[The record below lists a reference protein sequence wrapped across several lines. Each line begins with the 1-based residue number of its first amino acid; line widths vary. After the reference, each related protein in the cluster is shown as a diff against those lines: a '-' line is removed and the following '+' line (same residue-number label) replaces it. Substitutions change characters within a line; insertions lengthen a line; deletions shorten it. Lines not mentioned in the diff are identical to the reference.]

1 MSKSIFYNTQFCRP
15 KWRIKVFYI
24 SLMNTRNAW
33 RRISSLF
40 MKCVVVVV
48 VMLIYLHI
56 FVGWLVL
63 VYRCCCVQNSP
74 PAFVSW
80 SLGPMHVNKLEN
92 FASIR
97 YCMAYYRLGTLDF
110 VEICGILRIEAV
122 VQCTFLF
129 CYHCQWFRGNT
140 VTQKM
145 GPFRTAV
152 ISIQYI
158 LVFLCRAPLCT
169 LRAIIV
175 KYDKICPNT

>member
-15 KWRIKVFYI
+15 KWRINVFYI

-40 MKCVVVVV
+40 MKCVVV

-110 VEICGILRIEAV
+110 VEICGILRKS
-122 VQCTFLF
+122 LF
-129 CYHCQWFRGNT
+129 SAHFCF
-140 VTQKM
+140 
-145 GPFRTAV
+145 
-152 ISIQYI
+152 
-158 LVFLCRAPLCT
+158 
-169 LRAIIV
+169 AIIANGFG
-175 KYDKICPNT
+175 KTRWHKKNCAHFEQQLSAYNTYWFFCAELHCVLCVP